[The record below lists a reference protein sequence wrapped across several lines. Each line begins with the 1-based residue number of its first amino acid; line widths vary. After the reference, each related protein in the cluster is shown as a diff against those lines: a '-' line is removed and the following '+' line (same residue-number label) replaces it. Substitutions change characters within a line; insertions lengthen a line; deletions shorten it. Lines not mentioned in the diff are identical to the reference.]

1 LKRSKDSPAEM
12 MECEQRNI
20 DISQI
25 NEENRKFLI
34 TTKKDIDD
42 LVLSIRHLGFI
53 NAPVVLPRHDQY
65 IIVCG
70 FKRIEAARFLGLTHI
85 PARVLP
91 SDTSQQQ
98 CARLC
103 IADNAFQRPFN
114 LIEIS
119 RAFALL
125 QKFFR
130 GPEAALQEASLMG
143 LPSNMDY
150 LKKVAPLC
158 QMPSF
163 IQNAVLSDLIS
174 ISTVWQLSQMPEKEA
189 AAFVDIFSALNCSL
203 NKQREIIT
211 LTKEISIRDDI
222 TVFEVLMEHS
232 FQKIVYDDSL
242 DSNQKTRQFRNH
254 LRRLRYPHITEAENN
269 FSTQTKK
276 MGLSERFR
284 LIPPQDFEGD
294 TYRLIMDFKNLD
306 EFKAHREKLD
316 ELVARPEFT
325 TIFYPRLRI
334 TGNSP

>member
-1 LKRSKDSPAEM
+1 M
-12 MECEQRNI
+12 MDCEQRNI
-20 DISQI
+20 EISQI

-34 TTKKDIDD
+34 TTKKNIDD
-42 LVLSIRHLGFI
+42 LVLSISHLGVI

-91 SDTSQQQ
+91 PDTSQQQ
-98 CARLC
+98 CARFC

-130 GPEAALQEASLMG
+130 DSEATLQEASLLG
-143 LPSNMDY
+143 LPSNTDY
-150 LKKVAPLC
+150 LEKVAPLC

-163 IQNAVLSDLIS
+163 IQKAVLSGLIS

-211 LTKEISIRDDI
+211 LAKEISIRDDI
-222 TVFEVLMEHS
+222 TVFEVLMEQS
-232 FQKIVYDDSL
+232 FQKVVHDDSL
-242 DSNQKTRQFRNH
+242 DSNQKTRQFRKH

-284 LIPPQDFEGD
+284 LIAPQDFEGD
-294 TYRLIMDFKNLD
+294 TYRLTMDFKNLD
-306 EFKAHREKLD
+306 EIEAHRKKLD
-316 ELVARPEFT
+316 ALIARPEFIS
-325 TIFYPRLRI
+325 IFQTCLPI
-334 TGNSP
+334 TGGRP